1 MGKKKPPKK
10 PSPKKKKKK
19 SPSPASTKR
28 QTADPASFSS
38 DPPSPSFDVNSET
51 EIDSE
56 NHVSP
61 DGTSPSSNMKTV
73 SNEIAP
79 VKVAAATVPEPIN
92 SPTVAPVKV
101 VETTVPEPNKS
112 ENVATVK
119 VATTTDPEP
128 IPSRTECQTK
138 PHSAEETAS
147 QVPDKPKD
155 TWCDMAKGVGKKL
168 QKKGSPYTL
177 PSGEV
182 CIDIPNSVIEKNKK
196 SWDCFVLGQFYHDPP
211 SQGTIYKIVNG
222 IWSKNYRD
230 ITVSKMEGFAF
241 LFRIPNA
248 STRNYVLKQRL
259 WQIEGQTMF
268 VDKWEPGV
276 IPTKP
281 ELTSAPIW
289 LELRNVPFQFFN
301 EDGLERIA
309 GLVGDPKF
317 LHPNT
322 ANKTVLDVAKVF
334 TIIDPRKPLP
344 EAVNVRFDS
353 GDIARVLVSSPWMP
367 PVCDLCH
374 EIGHTT
380 KRCKRDPKS
389 CSICKSTTHSTDKCT
404 RVKQPE
410 EKRKPSRRHK
420 ENAPQLQ
427 WHVRDNGK
435 RVQEPIVPSPP
446 TKIQDKGDSSGL
458 TPAEKTPPGNERVKL
473 SEGTEEEKSSD
484 LEHDSSDTY
493 SGESD
498 GYHDDHENF
507 IKVFSRRSKKKNR
520 GALPSK
526 Q

>member
-56 NHVSP
+56 NH
-61 DGTSPSSNMKTV
+61 
-73 SNEIAP
+73 
-79 VKVAAATVPEPIN
+79 
-92 SPTVAPVKV
+92 
-101 VETTVPEPNKS
+101 
-112 ENVATVK
+112 
-119 VATTTDPEP
+119 
-128 IPSRTECQTK
+128 
-138 PHSAEETAS
+138 
-147 QVPDKPKD
+147 VPDKPKD

-322 ANKTVLDVAKVF
+322 TNKTVLDVAKVF

-344 EAVNVRFDS
+344 
-353 GDIARVLVSSPWMP
+353 
-367 PVCDLCH
+367 
-374 EIGHTT
+374 
-380 KRCKRDPKS
+380 
-389 CSICKSTTHSTDKCT
+389 
-404 RVKQPE
+404 
-410 EKRKPSRRHK
+410 
-420 ENAPQLQ
+420 
-427 WHVRDNGK
+427 
-435 RVQEPIVPSPP
+435 
-446 TKIQDKGDSSGL
+446 
-458 TPAEKTPPGNERVKL
+458 
-473 SEGTEEEKSSD
+473 
-484 LEHDSSDTY
+484 
-493 SGESD
+493 
-498 GYHDDHENF
+498 
-507 IKVFSRRSKKKNR
+507 
-520 GALPSK
+520 
-526 Q
+526 

>member
-10 PSPKKKKKK
+10 PPLKKKKKK
-19 SPSPASTKR
+19 SPSPASSKMR
-28 QTADPASFSS
+28 TADPASSSS
-38 DPPSPSFDVNSET
+38 DSPPPSFDVDS
-51 EIDSE
+51 EIDYVA
-56 NHVSP
+56 HVSP
-61 DGTSPSSNMKTV
+61 DGSSPSANMNSV

-79 VKVAAATVPEPIN
+79 VNVAIATVPEPIN
-92 SPTVAPVKV
+92 SPTVAHVKV
-101 VETTVPEPNKS
+101 VKATVPEPNKS

-119 VATTTDPEP
+119 VVTTTVPEP
-128 IPSRTECQTK
+128 IPSITECQTK

-155 TWCDMAKGVGKKL
+155 TWCDMAKGVGKKI

-222 IWSKNYRD
+222 IWSENYRD

-241 LFRIPNA
+241 LFCIPNA

-276 IPTKP
+276 IPPKP
-281 ELTSAPIW
+281 ELSSAPIW

-380 KRCKRDPKS
+380 KRCKRALKS

-420 ENAPQLQ
+420 ENATQPQWQ
-427 WHVRDNGK
+427 VRENGK
-435 RVQEPIVPSPP
+435 PIQDSIASSPP
-446 TKIQDKGDSSGL
+446 TKIQEKGDSSGL
-458 TPAEKTPPGNERVKL
+458 TPAEKTPPQNERVKP
-473 SEGTEEEKSSD
+473 SEGTEEDRSSD

-493 SGESD
+493 SAESD

-507 IKVFSRRSKKKNR
+507 IRVLSRRSKKKNR

-526 Q
+526 H